1 MDMKTQ
7 RIVLHESVSE
17 RDVDAAAW
25 NNDWSLVRAIKA
37 SESAPHE
44 VIWKDNI
51 EDVTIHYVED
61 FYIDIAYFVLNG
73 DRLDSVVEDI
83 QKALPNSQHQ
93 DDFLKVLGDSQEVP
107 EHLVPAL
114 YGLGLTAPESFDPK
128 IFSIFQQFLS
138 HPRPELRAAVLTAIG
153 YVGWPEF
160 KALLE
165 PVQQSDPDPEVRK
178 DAEVMLAGF
187 EQYLPGMAIAS

>member
-1 MDMKTQ
+1 VKTQ

-25 NNDWSLVRAIKA
+25 NNDWSLVKAIKA
-37 SESAPHE
+37 SESVPRE
-44 VIWKDNI
+44 VIWKDTI
-51 EDVTIHYVED
+51 EDVVIHYIED
-61 FYIDIAYFVLNG
+61 FYIDTAYFVLHG
-73 DRLDSVVEDI
+73 DRLDSIIEDI
-83 QKALPNSQHQ
+83 QRALPTSQHQ
-93 DDFLKVLGDSQEVP
+93 GDFLEILGDSQEVS
-107 EHLVPAL
+107 EQLVPAL
-114 YGLGLTAPESFDPK
+114 YGLGLTAPQSFEPK

-138 HPRPELRAAVLTAIG
+138 HPRPELRAAVITAIG
-153 YVGWPEF
+153 YIGWPEF

-187 EQYLPGMAIAS
+187 EQYLPGMVIAS